1 MSAYVDP
8 SNDCYLQRSIAVL
21 IAVPIASLNAN
32 IQDDVFSQ

>member
-1 MSAYVDP
+1 VSAYVDP
-8 SNDCYLQRSIAVL
+8 SNDRYLQQSIAVL